1 MVLPFKPPP
10 GIFPAAN
17 LLLTSADAAL
27 FQPIRLAN
35 FWRTWS
41 QEYYSLSPI
50 IGGSIDDVGHIIH
63 VWQTPWSDSDGWAI
77 IDGYSQ
83 QNGDWYY
90 TILGLDLP
98 PMVELYSFTIGDP
111 PSYNI
116 HTLWHHLT
124 HWPIGP
130 LAAAIRWGQLWMD
143 MYIDILT
150 HNTDVL
156 HFDGSPP
163 PT

>member
-1 MVLPFKPPP
+1 MTLPFQPPP
-10 GIFPAAN
+10 GLFPGAN
-17 LLLTSADAAL
+17 ILLTPPDAAL
-27 FQPIRLAN
+27 FQPMRVAN
-35 FWRTWS
+35 FWRTWD
-41 QEYYSLSPI
+41 QQYYALYPI

-63 VWQTPWSDSDGWAI
+63 VWKTPWSNSDGWAV

-83 QNGDWYY
+83 QNGDYVY

-98 PMVELYSFTIGDP
+98 SSEGDYNFTIGDP
-111 PSYNI
+111 PDFNI

-130 LAAAIRWGQLWMD
+130 LAGAIRWGKLWFAMD
-143 MYIDILT
+143 LTIVT
-150 HNTDVL
+150 HNTDIC

-163 PT
+163 GT